1 MKGILLAG
9 GSGKRLYPLTVS
21 LSKQL
26 LPVYNKPMVYYP
38 LSVLMLA
45 GIRELLL
52 ISTEVHRPQF
62 QQLLGSG
69 KQWGIEIKYATQE
82 QPRGLADAFLLGA
95 EFIDYQPC
103 GLILGDNIFYGTG
116 LWDMLRQA
124 ARIETGAHL
133 FAYPVRDPAEYGV
146 VEFDEAG
153 KVIRLEEKPRLPR
166 SHFAITGLY
175 LYDSQVCEIA
185 RELSP
190 SKRGELEITDINR
203 KYMEMGKLK
212 VELLGR
218 GVAWLDAGTPGD
230 LMQAASF
237 VHTVEERQGLLIGSP
252 EEVAFRMGFISR
264 AELNTLIQKMPR
276 GNYRHYLS
284 QLTQKGNR

>member
-45 GIRELLL
+45 GIRELLV

-95 EFIDYQPC
+95 EFIDDQPC

-153 KVIRLEEKPRLPR
+153 KVIGLEEKPRLPR

-252 EEVAFRMGFISR
+252 EEVAFRMGFISK

-284 QLTQKGNR
+284 QLTQRGNR

>member
-45 GIRELLL
+45 GIRELLV

-95 EFIDYQPC
+95 EFIDDQPC

-116 LWDMLRQA
+116 LWDLLRQA
-124 ARIETGAHL
+124 ARIKTGAHL

-153 KVIRLEEKPRLPR
+153 KVIGLEEKPRLPR

-252 EEVAFRMGFISR
+252 EEVAFRMGFISK

-284 QLTQKGNR
+284 QLTQRGNR

>member
-9 GSGKRLYPLTVS
+9 GSGSRLYPLTVG

-45 GIRELLL
+45 GIREILL
-52 ISTEVHRPQF
+52 ISTEEDRPQF
-62 QQLLGSG
+62 QQLLGTGS
-69 KQWGIEIKYATQE
+69 QWGIEIEYTIQK
-82 QPRGLADAFLLGA
+82 QPRGLAEGFLLGA
-95 EFIDYQPC
+95 EFIDRQPC
-103 GLILGDNIFYGTG
+103 CLILGDNIFYGTG

-124 ARIETGAHL
+124 AQIESGAHL
-133 FAYPVRDPAEYGV
+133 FAYPVRDPGAYGV

-153 KVIRLEEKPRLPR
+153 NVLSLEEKPRVPK
-166 SHFAITGLY
+166 SHYAITGLY
-175 LYDSQVCEIA
+175 FYDAQVCELAQGI
-185 RELSP
+185 SP
-190 SKRGELEITDINR
+190 SKRGELEITDINK
-203 KYMEMGKLK
+203 KYLEKGQLN

-252 EEVAFRMGFISR
+252 EEVAFRMAFISK
-264 AELNTLIQKMPR
+264 AELSFLIQKMPR
-276 GNYRHYLS
+276 GNYRHYLT